1 MAITKA
7 DLSQS
12 TWRRHGGAG
21 GEGGRPPHSE
31 KREASTLF
39 APPPIFRGSS
49 LSLPCPQ
56 YINLSAAIPW
66 AALPRPYY
74 VSEVTSGF
82 LKMKNFPHGAR
93 GNPSH
98 TLPNSVA
105 LLPRMCGP
113 PLLNM
118 LLR

>member
-1 MAITKA
+1 MAIMKA

-12 TWRRHGGAG
+12 TWRRHGGCRG
-21 GEGGRPPHSE
+21 GGGQAFPLGKKGGQHPIC
-31 KREASTLF
+31 
-39 APPPIFRGSS
+39 PPPIFHGSS

-66 AALPRPYY
+66 AALPRHYY

-93 GNPSH
+93 GNTSH

-113 PLLNM
+113 PLL
-118 LLR
+118 LR